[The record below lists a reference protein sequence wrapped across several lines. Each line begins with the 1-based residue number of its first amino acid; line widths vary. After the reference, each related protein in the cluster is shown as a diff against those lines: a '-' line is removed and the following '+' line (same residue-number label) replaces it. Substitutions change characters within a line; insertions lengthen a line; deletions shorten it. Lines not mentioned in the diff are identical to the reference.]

1 VEGAVQTFVHTAS
14 AKGLLLS
21 STADDRLAPAHV
33 GDPLRIRQVL
43 SNFLSNAVKF
53 TETGGIEVRARV
65 TEDAAAVQT
74 VEFAVTDTGIGIA
87 PEQQRLLFDDFA
99 QAEAT
104 TTRRFGGSGL
114 GLVIC
119 RRLAV
124 LMGGDVTMES
134 APGAGT
140 TLRLVLPLPVGDPA
154 ELDPSAVPAPGRP
167 ASTRPRPSRVEA
179 EREGSLVLVADDHP
193 VNRTVLG
200 HQLELVGFHADVAE
214 DGRQAFDLYRTGHYG
229 IVLTDVNMPRLDGYE
244 LARAIRRH
252 EQESGA
258 RRTPVIALTASVMRG
273 EPEKCRAAGMDDFAA
288 KPTTIPVLAGK
299 LRRWLPDLDWPEE
312 VDAESAD
319 GSGPEPEGELI
330 DRSVLDEVTGGDAG
344 IAASLMG
351 DFVNTT
357 QGDLDGLRAALA
369 ARNLDD
375 VRRQAHRLK
384 GAARTVGVRR
394 IAAPAQE
401 IEERAEAGEQ
411 EWVRF
416 AALAEQIEQ
425 ALDRVA
431 HTMAT

>member
-258 RRTPVIALTASVMRG
+258 RRTPVIALTARRG
-273 EPEKCRAAGMDDFAA
+273 SRSGS
-288 KPTTIPVLAGK
+288 GS
-299 LRRWLPDLDWPEE
+299 RRWRSRSSKRSTASPIPWR
-312 VDAESAD
+312 
-319 GSGPEPEGELI
+319 PEPVQP
-330 DRSVLDEVTGGDAG
+330 RSPSVTMRSSNCRVIESHECAG
-344 IAASLMG
+344 SCAAA
-351 DFVNTT
+351 T
-357 QGDLDGLRAALA
+357 A
-369 ARNLDD
+369 ARASCW
-375 VRRQAHRLK
+375 RR
-384 GAARTVGVRR
+384 
-394 IAAPAQE
+394 
-401 IEERAEAGEQ
+401 AGSP
-411 EWVRF
+411 
-416 AALAEQIEQ
+416 
-425 ALDRVA
+425 
-431 HTMAT
+431 